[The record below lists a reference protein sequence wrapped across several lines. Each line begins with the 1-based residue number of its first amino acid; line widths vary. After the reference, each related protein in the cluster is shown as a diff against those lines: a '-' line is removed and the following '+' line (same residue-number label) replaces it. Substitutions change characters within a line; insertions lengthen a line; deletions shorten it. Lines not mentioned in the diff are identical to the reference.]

1 MDESQRIARLCTQT
15 GISEAAA
22 RAALRQTGGDLLEA
36 ALLLEKTG
44 QLPPTAGGSYSTASG
59 KASAE
64 TNGARQTAGTRAEN
78 AAPAGEKTPG
88 SAWKKLKDVNW
99 KEYFTTLFRVLIRG
113 NWEVWWHEKRTVAI
127 PLLLMVILL
136 CVRFPLVPVV
146 LAVCL
151 LLGCR
156 YRIAGPDF
164 PGKDGV
170 NRFLDGAYALIRDLM
185 SDAKGNGKEQKKRG
199 KH

>member
-22 RAALRQTGGDLLEA
+22 RAALRQTGDDLLEA

-59 KASAE
+59 KASSEGTGSPRIPGKRAERAE
-64 TNGARQTAGTRAEN
+64 TAR
-78 AAPAGEKTPG
+78 EKVPG
-88 SAWKKLKDVNW
+88 SVWEKLRGTSW
-99 KEYFTTLFRVLIRG
+99 KEFFTALFRALIYG
-113 NWEVWWHEKRTVAI
+113 TWEVWWNEKRTVAI
-127 PLLLMVILL
+127 PLLLLVILL

-156 YRIAGPDF
+156 YRITGPDF
-164 PGKDGV
+164 PGRDAV
-170 NRFLDGAYALIRDLM
+170 NRFLDGAYALVRDLM
-185 SDAKGNGKEQKKRG
+185 NDAKGSGKEQKKRG